1 MYISIIIANLYNY
14 TIQLVCVCVYLHTFP
29 TTFYN
34 SSASA
39 PPNAP
44 KTAVVY
50 YTHQSHVMVGPELW
64 YSIHNFFFPILNR
77 LFDRFIAI

>member
-1 MYISIIIANLYNY
+1 MQNRNL
-14 TIQLVCVCVYLHTFP
+14 LFPLHTAPKLEDLQTFP

-34 SSASA
+34 SSVSA

-50 YTHQSHVMVGPELW
+50 YTHQSHVMVGPE
-64 YSIHNFFFPILNR
+64 F
-77 LFDRFIAI
+77 